1 MTEEEVIK
9 AIYGLDYPLEVRSVI
24 HSLEDIVFTSEC
36 QSSALLIKKRPILYL
51 NMEDIETHCKS
62 KEHLFM
68 LVMHEAYHLLL
79 GHKLMT
85 KGVLTKIDNIC
96 FDAMINARLCR
107 EYPKRKYRSFF
118 TGLYEDYRFPEL
130 LLRPVGKRTPKRFR
144 DILHRLYSTDQVSYM
159 ELRKIVEDEL
169 NKTDTPNKIHPEK
182 GQGKAEN
189 PPSKQG
195 SETPMEK
202 TGETNKEEKGK
213 SEEAKDHDA
222 SRPKHNDAKPGY
234 SLTGH
239 DGQLYR
245 LDEKEPLN
253 ISEGAFIEMFIK
265 NFAAISKPKE
275 PKWKS
280 GSIQTYSYSPEDRR
294 AAAKLA
300 LSKRSLPLFN
310 KEISF
315 YRKTKQREK
324 RTLVYL
330 DVSGSN
336 VDYLKLIFPTLN
348 RLFQGGVIAL
358 YAFSTKIRRITSY
371 EAKTGQFPV
380 GGGTD
385 INQVFNHF
393 HNNPRLHK
401 LKKLVIVTDGCFGEI
416 SEENKTRNIESK
428 LQIGIILTSSKEEPP
443 TLGVPYKSKMYLE
456 F

>member
-118 TGLYEDYRFPEL
+118 TGLYEE
-130 LLRPVGKRTPKRFR
+130 
-144 DILHRLYSTDQVSYM
+144 
-159 ELRKIVEDEL
+159 IVEDEL
-169 NKTDTPNKIHPEK
+169 NKTDTTNKIHPEK

-234 SLTGH
+234 SLTGR
-239 DGQLYR
+239 DDQLYR
-245 LDEKEPLN
+245 LDDKEPLN
-253 ISEGAFIEMFIK
+253 ISEEAFIEMFIK

-280 GSIQTYSYSPEDRR
+280 SSIQTYSYSPEDRR

-393 HNNPRLHK
+393 HNNPRLHN
-401 LKKLVIVTDGCFGEI
+401 LKKLVIVSDGCFGEI